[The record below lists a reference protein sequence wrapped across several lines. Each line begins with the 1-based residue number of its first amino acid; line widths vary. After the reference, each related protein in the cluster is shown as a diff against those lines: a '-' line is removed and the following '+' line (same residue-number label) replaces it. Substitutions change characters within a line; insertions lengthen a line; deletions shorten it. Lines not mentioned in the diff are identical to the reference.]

1 MGPGQQILL
10 IVGSLFL
17 TFVGIGATVPPL
29 PLHVRREL
37 GLGDTAAGLVLGVL
51 WAAALA
57 GRFLAGS
64 LADRRGRRVTMLTGF
79 GLCALA
85 GLLYIPKHWT
95 FMVLARAAH
104 GLGEAYLLTAAA
116 AWIVDLA
123 GPFRRSQG
131 LGYLSSGIWGGL
143 SLGPVA
149 GAYLTSFSWVGWS
162 VFGAALAG
170 GLMSSRMPADEPHP
184 AQAARQGWP
193 FRPTLLPGLMLG
205 LANVASSTLM
215 GFLPLHFDRHG
226 WGKGGDAFAG
236 YGVAVLCTRLF
247 LGSLPDRLG
256 SRTTLLGGLAL
267 MGLAFVALIFAPQR
281 WVAVAATIAIGIG
294 YSFPWPSVAT
304 IVISRVSDHERGSAL
319 GVLTAYYDLFVAVGS
334 FLTGAIAAQLG
345 VTAVFWF
352 AVLNLTAGVMVTLA
366 TGLDRASRPLE

>member
-1 MGPGQQILL
+1 MGSGQQILV
-10 IVGSLFL
+10 IVVSLFL

-29 PLHVRREL
+29 PLHVRRDL
-37 GLGDTAAGLVLGVL
+37 GLGDTAAGMVLGVL
-51 WAAALA
+51 WAAALG

-64 LADRRGRRVTMLTGF
+64 LADRKGRRVTMLTGF
-79 GLCALA
+79 GLSAVA
-85 GLLYIPKHWT
+85 GLLYIPEHWT
-95 FMVLARAAH
+95 AMVLARAAH

-123 GPFRRSQG
+123 GPLKRSQG

-143 SLGPVA
+143 SLGPIA
-149 GAYLTSFSWVGWS
+149 GAYLPSFQWVGWA
-162 VFGAALAG
+162 VFGAAVAG
-170 GLMSSRMPADEPHP
+170 GAIATRMPVE
-184 AQAARQGWP
+184 AAAERSAGKRGWP

-215 GFLPLHFDRHG
+215 GFLPLHFDRNG

-236 YGVAVLCTRLF
+236 YGIAVLCTRLF

-267 MGLAFVALIFAPQR
+267 MGGAFVALIFAPTR
-281 WVAVAATIAIGIG
+281 AIGVAAAVAIGIG

-304 IVISRVSDHERGSAL
+304 IVISRVSDQERGSAL
-319 GVLTAYYDLFVAVGS
+319 GVLTAYYDLFVAAGS
-334 FLTGAIAAQLG
+334 FVTGAIASQLG

-352 AVLNLTAGVMVTLA
+352 AVVNLTLGIVITVA
-366 TGLDRASRPLE
+366 TGLDRAQRPLE